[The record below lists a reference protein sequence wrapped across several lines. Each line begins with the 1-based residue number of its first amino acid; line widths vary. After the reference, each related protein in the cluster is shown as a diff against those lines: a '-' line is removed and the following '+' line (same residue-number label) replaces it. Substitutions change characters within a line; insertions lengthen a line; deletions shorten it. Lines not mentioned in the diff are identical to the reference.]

1 MPKYYRDLRDS
12 EKQVVS
18 GHAKHIRQHLIGK
31 DPTSAEEQKARD
43 IKLNTE
49 YTCLQMRVFDYET
62 QQYKLEWLIAELQG
76 MKPPKV
82 IVSGFETQAEAID
95 AFKKVMLKQV
105 SVSVPGLLNKLKTCT
120 R

>member
-18 GHAKHIRQHLIGK
+18 DHANHIRQHLVGSK
-31 DPTSAEEQKARD
+31 PLTAEEQKARD

-49 YTCLQMRVFDYET
+49 YTCLQMRVFDHQT
-62 QQYKLEWLIAELQG
+62 QQYRLEWLIAELQG
-76 MKPPKV
+76 LKPPKV

-105 SVSVPGLLNKLKTCT
+105 SVSVPGLLSNLRSCT